1 MTVLP
6 PNIEPDDE
14 IALTWERDEDG
25 IRITAV
31 LGEASIAI
39 DASYDGVELVPW
51 LVAALPSI
59 LEAAWEG
66 LGANME
72 EQ

>member
-6 PNIEPDDE
+6 PDIEPEDE
-14 IALTWERDEDG
+14 IALTWERDEHG
-25 IRITAV
+25 IKIVAV

-39 DASYDGVELVPW
+39 EASLDGAQLVPW
-51 LVAALPSI
+51 LAAALPSI
-59 LEAAWEG
+59 LEAAWQG